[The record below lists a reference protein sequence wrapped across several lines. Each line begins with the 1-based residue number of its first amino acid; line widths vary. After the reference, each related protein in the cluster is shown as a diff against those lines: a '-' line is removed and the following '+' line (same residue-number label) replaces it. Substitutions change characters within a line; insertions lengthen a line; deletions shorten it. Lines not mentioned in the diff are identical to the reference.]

1 VLLPK
6 KVNHQE
12 AIMRKLIFTLVLV
25 SAGTGLAL
33 SQTGT
38 APAPTSNPP
47 AATDSSTPPQTAPPA
62 NTTTPAAQSQ
72 TPPQSQVPQADQP
85 APASGTVLHPANTP
99 EVAEGRDVAKGS
111 EIKAA
116 LDTPLSSKTS
126 KVGDRFT
133 ATVAQDVP
141 GVNGSVG
148 IPAGSKIEGEVSE
161 VEQGKALPQLRGK
174 GRLNLRFTDLVF
186 PNGTRSPIFLTLKN
200 VTDTSGK
207 QNAKTSTS
215 SEGEVSSRTSG
226 GTAAKNVGIGA
237 GIGTVAGLIFGHAIR
252 GLAIGAIAGGG
263 YVLATQG
270 KDVEMPAKAGLVL
283 NADSPINVPASGQT
297 GTSP

>member
-1 VLLPK
+1 
-6 KVNHQE
+6 
-12 AIMRKLIFTLVLV
+12 MRKFTLYL
-25 SAGTGLAL
+25 ALLCAMAGLAF

-38 APAPTSNPP
+38 APAPASNPP
-47 AATDSSTPPQTAPPA
+47 AATDSANAPPQS
-62 NTTTPAAQSQ
+62 TTPATTQPVPQPAQN
-72 TPPQSQVPQADQP
+72 QVPQADQP
-85 APASGTVLHPANTP
+85 APASGTVLHPANVP
-99 EVAEGRDVAKGS
+99 DVAQGRDVAKGA
-111 EIKAA
+111 EIKAV

-133 ATVAQDVP
+133 ATVAQDVQ

-161 VEQGKALPQLRGK
+161 VEQGKVLPQLRGK

-186 PNGTRSPIFLTLKN
+186 PNGARTPIFLTLKN

-207 QNAKTSTS
+207 ADSKTNTS
-215 SEGEVSSRTSG
+215 SEGEVNSRTSG
-226 GTAAKNVGIGA
+226 GTIAKDVGIGA

-270 KDVEMPAKAGLVL
+270 KDVEMPAKTGLVL
-283 NADSPINVPASGQT
+283 NADSPIGVPANASTTSSG
-297 GTSP
+297 SNP

>member
-1 VLLPK
+1 
-6 KVNHQE
+6 
-12 AIMRKLIFTLVLV
+12 MRKIILTSVLV
-25 SAGTGLAL
+25 CAVAGLAL

-47 AATDSSTPPQTAPPA
+47 AATDQQTSPSPAPSQPASTAPSTTPPPAPQDQTTAPQ
-62 NTTTPAAQSQ
+62 N
-72 TPPQSQVPQADQP
+72 QVPQSDQP
-85 APASGTVLHPANTP
+85 APASGTVLHPANVP
-99 EVAEGRDVAKGS
+99 ETAQGRDIAKGT
-111 EIKAA
+111 EIKAV

-133 ATVAQDVP
+133 ATIAQDVN

-174 GRLNLRFTDLVF
+174 GRLNLRFTDLVL
-186 PNGTRSPIFLTLKN
+186 PNGSRAPVFLTLKN

-207 QNAKTSTS
+207 QDAKTSTS
-215 SEGEVSSRTSG
+215 SEGEVNSRTSG
-226 GTAAKNVGIGA
+226 GSAAKDVGIGA

-283 NADSPINVPASGQT
+283 NTDSPINVPANSTSSSG
-297 GTSP
+297 SNP

>member
-1 VLLPK
+1 
-6 KVNHQE
+6 
-12 AIMRKLIFTLVLV
+12 MRKIILTSVLV
-25 SAGTGLAL
+25 CAVAGLAL

-47 AATDSSTPPQTAPPA
+47 AATDQQTSPSPAPSQPASTAPSTTPPPAPQDQTSAPQ
-62 NTTTPAAQSQ
+62 N
-72 TPPQSQVPQADQP
+72 QVPQTDQP
-85 APASGTVLHPANTP
+85 APASGTVLHPANVP
-99 EVAEGRDVAKGS
+99 ETAQGRDIAKGT

-133 ATVAQDVP
+133 ATVAQDVN

-174 GRLNLRFTDLVF
+174 GRLNLRFTDLVL
-186 PNGTRSPIFLTLKN
+186 PNGSRAPVFLTLKN

-207 QNAKTSTS
+207 QDAKTSTS
-215 SEGEVSSRTSG
+215 SEGEVNSRTSG
-226 GTAAKNVGIGA
+226 GSAAKDVGIGA

-283 NADSPINVPASGQT
+283 NTDSPINVPANSTSSSG
-297 GTSP
+297 SNP

>member
-1 VLLPK
+1 
-6 KVNHQE
+6 
-12 AIMRKLIFTLVLV
+12 MRKIIFTLVLV
-25 SAGTGLAL
+25 CVGSGLAL

-38 APAPTSNPP
+38 APAATSNPP
-47 AATDSSTPPQTAPPA
+47 AATDQQTSPSPASSQSSSTAPATAPATTPVPQPPQ
-62 NTTTPAAQSQ
+62 N
-72 TPPQSQVPQADQP
+72 QVPQTDQP
-85 APASGTVLHPANTP
+85 APASGTVLHPANVP
-99 EVAEGRDVAKGS
+99 ETAQGRDVAKGA

-133 ATVAQDVP
+133 ATVVQDVN

-186 PNGTRSPIFLTLKN
+186 PNGTRTPVFMTLKN

-207 QNAKTSTS
+207 ADSKTSTS
-215 SEGEVSSRTSG
+215 SEGEVNSRTSG
-226 GTAAKNVGIGA
+226 GSAAKDVGIGA

-283 NADSPINVPASGQT
+283 NADSPINVPANASTSSSG
-297 GTSP
+297 SNP

>member
-1 VLLPK
+1 
-6 KVNHQE
+6 
-12 AIMRKLIFTLVLV
+12 MRKIIFTSVLV
-25 SAGTGLAL
+25 CALAGLAL

-47 AATDSSTPPQTAPPA
+47 AATDQQTSPSPAPSQSTTTAPSTTPLPAPQDQTTTAPQNPPVPQT
-62 NTTTPAAQSQ
+62 
-72 TPPQSQVPQADQP
+72 DQP
-85 APASGTVLHPANTP
+85 APASGTVLHPANVP
-99 EVAEGRDVAKGS
+99 EVAQGRDIAKGT

-133 ATVAQDVP
+133 ATVVQDVN

-161 VEQGKALPQLRGK
+161 AEQGKALPQLRGK
-174 GRLNLRFTDLVF
+174 GRLNLRFTDLVL
-186 PNGTRSPIFLTLKN
+186 PNGSRAPVFLTLKN

-207 QNAKTSTS
+207 QDTKTSTT
-215 SEGEVSSRTSG
+215 SEGEVNSRTSG
-226 GTAAKNVGIGA
+226 GSAAKDVGIGA

-283 NADSPINVPASGQT
+283 NTDSPINVPANAFTGSSG
-297 GTSP
+297 SNP

>member
-1 VLLPK
+1 
-6 KVNHQE
+6 
-12 AIMRKLIFTLVLV
+12 MRNLILTLVLV
-25 SAGTGLAL
+25 CAAAGMAL

-47 AATDSSTPPQTAPPA
+47 AATDTSTPPAQTSPA
-62 NTTTPAAQSQ
+62 TTTPVPQ
-72 TPPQSQVPQADQP
+72 PPQNQVPQADQP
-85 APASGTVLHPANTP
+85 APPSGTVLHPANVP
-99 EVAEGRDVAKGS
+99 EVAQGRDIPKGA

-133 ATVAQDVP
+133 ATVAQDVN

-161 VEQGKALPQLRGK
+161 VEQGKVLPQLRGK
-174 GRLNLRFTDLVF
+174 GRLNLRFTDLVL
-186 PNGTRSPIFLTLKN
+186 PNGSRAPVFLTLKN

-207 QNAKTSTS
+207 ADSKTSTS
-215 SEGEVSSRTSG
+215 SEGEVNSRTSG
-226 GTAAKNVGIGA
+226 GTVAKDVGIGA

-283 NADSPINVPASGQT
+283 NADSPINVPANGSTSSSG
-297 GTSP
+297 SNP

>member
-12 AIMRKLIFTLVLV
+12 AIMRKLIFTVVLV
-25 SAGTGLAL
+25 CAAAGLAL

-38 APAPTSNPP
+38 APGTSNPP
-47 AATDSSTPPQTAPPA
+47 TATDSSAPRTQTAPPA
-62 NTTTPAAQSQ
+62 NTSTPAPQSQ
-72 TPPQSQVPQADQP
+72 TPPQSQVPQTDQP
-85 APASGTVLHPANTP
+85 APASGTVLHPANVP
-99 EVAEGRDVAKGS
+99 EVAEGRDVAKGT

>member
-1 VLLPK
+1 
-6 KVNHQE
+6 
-12 AIMRKLIFTLVLV
+12 MRKFTLYLALLCVT
-25 SAGTGLAL
+25 AGLAF
-33 SQTGT
+33 SQAGT

-47 AATDSSTPPQTAPPA
+47 AATDSSNPA
-62 NTTTPAAQSQ
+62 
-72 TPPQSQVPQADQP
+72 PQSTSPATTQPVPQPPPNQIPQADQP
-85 APASGTVLHPANTP
+85 APASGTVLHPANVP
-99 EVAEGRDVAKGS
+99 EVAEGRDVPKGA
-111 EIKAA
+111 EIKAV

-133 ATVAQDVP
+133 ATVAQDIP
-141 GVNGSVG
+141 GVSGSVG

-161 VEQGKALPQLRGK
+161 VEQGKVLPQFRGK

-186 PNGTRSPIFLTLKN
+186 PNGTRAPIFLTLKN

-207 QNAKTSTS
+207 ADSKTSTS
-215 SEGEVSSRTSG
+215 SEGEVNSRTSG
-226 GTAAKNVGIGA
+226 GSIAKDVGIGA

-283 NADSPINVPASGQT
+283 NADSPINVPANASTSSSG
-297 GTSP
+297 SNP

>member
-1 VLLPK
+1 
-6 KVNHQE
+6 
-12 AIMRKLIFTLVLV
+12 MRKIILTSVLV
-25 SAGTGLAL
+25 CAVAGLAL

-47 AATDSSTPPQTAPPA
+47 AATDQQTSPSPAPSQPVSTAPSTTPPPAPQDQTSAPQ
-62 NTTTPAAQSQ
+62 N
-72 TPPQSQVPQADQP
+72 QVPQTDQP
-85 APASGTVLHPANTP
+85 APASGTVLHPANVP
-99 EVAEGRDVAKGS
+99 ETAQGRDIAKGT

-133 ATVAQDVP
+133 TTVAQDVN
-141 GVNGSVG
+141 GVNGGVG

-174 GRLNLRFTDLVF
+174 GRLNLRFTDLVL
-186 PNGTRSPIFLTLKN
+186 PNGSRAPVFLTLKN

-207 QNAKTSTS
+207 QDTKSSTS
-215 SEGEVSSRTSG
+215 SEGEVNSRTSG
-226 GTAAKNVGIGA
+226 GSAAKDVGIGA

-283 NADSPINVPASGQT
+283 NTDSPINVPANSTSSSG
-297 GTSP
+297 SNP

>member
-1 VLLPK
+1 M
-6 KVNHQE
+6 H
-12 AIMRKLIFTLVLV
+12 RFIFTVVLV
-25 SAGTGLAL
+25 CAVAGLAF

-38 APAPTSNPP
+38 APAPASNPP
-47 AATDSSTPPQTAPPA
+47 AAPDSSNA
-62 NTTTPAAQSQ
+62 
-72 TPPQSQVPQADQP
+72 PPQSTSPATTQPVPQPPQNQVPQADQP
-85 APASGTVLHPANTP
+85 APASGTVLHPANVP
-99 EVAEGRDVAKGS
+99 EVAQDRDVAKGA
-111 EIKAA
+111 EIKAV

-161 VEQGKALPQLRGK
+161 VEQGKVLPQFRGK

-186 PNGTRSPIFLTLKN
+186 PNGTRAPVFLTLKN

-207 QNAKTSTS
+207 QNAKASTS

-226 GTAAKNVGIGA
+226 GTIAKDVGIGA

-283 NADSPINVPASGQT
+283 NADSPINVPANASTSSSG
-297 GTSP
+297 SNP

>member
-1 VLLPK
+1 
-6 KVNHQE
+6 
-12 AIMRKLIFTLVLV
+12 MRKFTLY
-25 SAGTGLAL
+25 LAL
-33 SQTGT
+33 LCVTAGLTFSQAGT
-38 APAPTSNPP
+38 APAPATNPP
-47 AATDSSTPPQTAPPA
+47 AATDSSNP
-62 NTTTPAAQSQ
+62 
-72 TPPQSQVPQADQP
+72 PPQSTSPATTQPVPQPPPNQIPQADQP
-85 APASGTVLHPANTP
+85 APASGTVLHPANVP
-99 EVAEGRDVAKGS
+99 EVAEGRDVPKGA
-111 EIKAA
+111 EIKAV

-133 ATVAQDVP
+133 ATIAQDVK
-141 GVNGSVG
+141 GVNGGVG

-161 VEQGKALPQLRGK
+161 VEQGKVLPQFRGK

-186 PNGTRSPIFLTLKN
+186 PNGTRAPIFLTLKN

-207 QNAKTSTS
+207 ADSKTSTS
-215 SEGEVSSRTSG
+215 SEGEVNSRTSG
-226 GTAAKNVGIGA
+226 GSIAKDVGIGA

-283 NADSPINVPASGQT
+283 NADSPINVPANASTSSSG
-297 GTSP
+297 SNP

>member
-1 VLLPK
+1 
-6 KVNHQE
+6 
-12 AIMRKLIFTLVLV
+12 MRKLTLCLALLCV
-25 SAGTGLAL
+25 TGLAF
-33 SQTGT
+33 SQAGT
-38 APAPTSNPP
+38 MPAQASNAP
-47 AATDSSTPPQTAPPA
+47 AATDSSTA
-62 NTTTPAAQSQ
+62 S
-72 TPPQSQVPQADQP
+72 PQSTSPATTQPVPQPAQNQVPQTDQP
-85 APASGTVLHPANTP
+85 APASGTVLHPSAAP
-99 EVAEGRDVAKGS
+99 EVAQGRDVAKGA
-111 EIKAA
+111 EIKAV

-161 VEQGKALPQLRGK
+161 VEEGKVLPQFRGK

-186 PNGTRSPIFLTLKN
+186 PNGTRAPIFLTLKN

-207 QNAKTSTS
+207 ADSKTSTS
-215 SEGEVSSRTSG
+215 SEGEVNSRTSG
-226 GTAAKNVGIGA
+226 GTIAKDVGIGA
-237 GIGTVAGLIFGHAIR
+237 GIGTVAGLIFGHAIK

-283 NADSPINVPASGQT
+283 NADSPINVPANASTTSSG
-297 GTSP
+297 SNP

>member
-1 VLLPK
+1 
-6 KVNHQE
+6 
-12 AIMRKLIFTLVLV
+12 MRKIIFTSVLV
-25 SAGTGLAL
+25 CAVAGLAL

-47 AATDSSTPPQTAPPA
+47 AATDQQTSPSPAPSQPASTAPSTTPPPAPQDQTSAPP
-62 NTTTPAAQSQ
+62 
-72 TPPQSQVPQADQP
+72 SQVPQADQP
-85 APASGTVLHPANTP
+85 APAAGTVLHPANVP
-99 EVAEGRDVAKGS
+99 EVAQGSDVAKGT
-111 EIKAA
+111 EIRAA

-133 ATVAQDVP
+133 ATVAQDVK

-148 IPAGSKIEGEVSE
+148 VPAGSKLEGEVSE
-161 VEQGKALPQLRGK
+161 VEEGKMLPQLRGK
-174 GRLNLRFTDLVF
+174 GRLNLRFTDIVL
-186 PNGTRSPIFLTLKN
+186 PNGTRAPVFLTLKN

-207 QNAKTSTS
+207 RSSTSSTS
-215 SEGEVSSRTSG
+215 SEGEVNSHTGG
-226 GTAAKNVGIGA
+226 GTIAKDVGIGA
-237 GIGTVAGLIFGHAIR
+237 GVGTVAGLIFGHALR

-283 NADSPINVPASGQT
+283 NADSPINISGSAPT
-297 GTSP
+297 GSSPHP

>member
-1 VLLPK
+1 
-6 KVNHQE
+6 
-12 AIMRKLIFTLVLV
+12 MRKFTLC
-25 SAGTGLAL
+25 LAL
-33 SQTGT
+33 LCVAAGMAFSQTGT
-38 APAPTSNPP
+38 APAPASNPP
-47 AATDSSTPPQTAPPA
+47 AATDSSNA
-62 NTTTPAAQSQ
+62 
-72 TPPQSQVPQADQP
+72 PPQSTSPATTQPVPQPPQNQVPQADQP
-85 APASGTVLHPANTP
+85 APPSGTVLHPANVL
-99 EVAEGRDVAKGS
+99 EVAEGRDVAKGA
-111 EIKAA
+111 EIKAV

-161 VEQGKALPQLRGK
+161 VEQGKLLPQLRGK

-186 PNGTRSPIFLTLKN
+186 PNGTRAPIFLTLKN

-207 QNAKTSTS
+207 ANSKTSTS
-215 SEGEVSSRTSG
+215 SEGEVNSRTSG
-226 GTAAKNVGIGA
+226 GSIAKDVGIGA

-283 NADSPINVPASGQT
+283 NADSPINVPANASTSSSG
-297 GTSP
+297 SNP